1 MPTKIEKDAV
11 TGTET
16 TGHEWDGIRE
26 LNNPLPK
33 WWIYTF
39 YATIVWC
46 FAYWI
51 VMPAW
56 PYLTSE
62 GWTYTKGVIGYEQ
75 RGVVTRELAA
85 VNESRAGAMQQIAEL
100 PLEETAANP
109 ALMELAL
116 GAGRAAFG
124 DNCAPCHGSGAQ
136 GSKGFPNLNDDNWI
150 WGGTLDDIHYTL
162 VHGIR
167 WEADA
172 DTRNNIMMAYGRDGL
187 LTCGNGGCA
196 AAFRWPEG
204 RATHFRPPQKR
215 HGVEI
220 HLASNMKSET

>member
-1 MPTKIEKDAV
+1 MI
-11 TGTET
+11 T
-16 TGHEWDGIRE
+16 TGLQRPRRDGR
-26 LNNPLPK
+26 
-33 WWIYTF
+33 
-39 YATIVWC
+39 
-46 FAYWI
+46 
-51 VMPAW
+51 
-56 PYLTSE
+56 
-62 GWTYTKGVIGYEQ
+62 
-75 RGVVTRELAA
+75 LAA
-85 VNESRAGAMQQIAEL
+85 LVLGGVMALGQAPFGLWFVAL
-100 PLEETAANP
+100 P
-109 ALMELAL
+109 ALACAL
-116 GAGRAAFG
+116 WLVACQTAGRAAFG